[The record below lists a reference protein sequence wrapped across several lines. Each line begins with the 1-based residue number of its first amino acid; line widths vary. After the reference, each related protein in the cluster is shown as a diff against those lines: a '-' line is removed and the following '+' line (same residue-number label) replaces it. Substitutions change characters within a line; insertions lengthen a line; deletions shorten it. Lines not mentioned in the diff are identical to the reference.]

1 MVRYKPS
8 LRGMGLRTP
17 VEFEI
22 LKYGQTY
29 RVVEVQ
35 DETYVVVEG
44 LEKHAGG
51 GLYWTEYEA
60 EKAD

>member
-1 MVRYKPS
+1 
-8 LRGMGLRTP
+8 MGLRTP

-22 LKYGQTY
+22 LKYGRSY

-35 DETYVVVEG
+35 DDTYVVVEG

-51 GLYWTEYEA
+51 GLYWTEFEA